1 MCRIDS
7 QREAWTAF
15 VEGRKAAPVSKY
27 GNQRTEYNGRWY
39 DSIREANYA
48 AKLQILERAGK
59 IKDLKYQHRITLVP
73 ADGKLRAIV
82 YVADFQ
88 YVDAGGLHIVD
99 AKGFKTQVYRLKK
112 RMAALLLHID
122 IEEV

>member
-1 MCRIDS
+1 MRDS

-15 VEGRKAAPVSKY
+15 VEGREAASTSKY

-73 ADGKLRAIV
+73 ADGKLRSIV

-88 YVDAGGLHIVD
+88 YVDVDGIHIVD

-112 RMAALLLHID
+112 RLAALLLGLT